1 MKKELT
7 NAPSGNP
14 LGVTSDAGTKTAGT
28 APSFSTTK
36 AGVLGYILGLATAG
50 ILYIVTRGNGKRSKG
65 SRSASPMP
73 EGELTL
79 LPPADL
85 PVDVKGHDND
95 GCTAEEPVV
104 NHHAP
109 AGVAKRKLTDEEVAL
124 IRAWESDGVPAKEI
138 AARLGISVKTVYAR
152 RKKQNSNPV
161 NPKQDEQ

>member
-1 MKKELT
+1 MEKT
-7 NAPSGNP
+7 NNNLP
-14 LGVTSDAGTKTAGT
+14 LRATNGPGSI
-28 APSFSTTK
+28 STTK

-50 ILYIVTRGNGKRSKG
+50 ILYLVTNGKGKRSNG
-65 SRSASPMP
+65 SRSGRPIP
-73 EGELTL
+73 DGEPTL
-79 LPPADL
+79 LPPSDL

-95 GCTAEEPVV
+95 GSTAEEPV

-152 RKKQNSNPV
+152 RKQQNFNPV
-161 NPKQDEQ
+161 DPKQDEQQ

>member
-1 MKKELT
+1 MAST
-7 NAPSGNP
+7 NTNLPLGTPSGS
-14 LGVTSDAGTKTAGT
+14 GSI
-28 APSFSTTK
+28 STTK

-50 ILYIVTRGNGKRSKG
+50 IFYLVTNGKGKRSNG
-65 SRSASPMP
+65 SRSGRPLP
-73 EGELTL
+73 EGEPTL
-79 LPPADL
+79 LPSAAF

-95 GCTAEEPVV
+95 GCTAEEPV

-109 AGVAKRKLTDEEVAL
+109 AGAAKRKLTDEEVAL

-152 RKKQNSNPV
+152 RKQQKSNPV